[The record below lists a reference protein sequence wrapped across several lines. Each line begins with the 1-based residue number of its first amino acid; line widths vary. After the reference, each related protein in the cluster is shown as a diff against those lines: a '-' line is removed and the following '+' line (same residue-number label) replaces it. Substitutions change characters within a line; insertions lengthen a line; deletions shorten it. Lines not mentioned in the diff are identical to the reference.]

1 MEEQAR
7 PLPIWRGC
15 TRRHRWS
22 YEMTKTE
29 LMDHYTE
36 RVNAALDAGREDL
49 VEDLTEAYQAER
61 SRLAAA

>member
-1 MEEQAR
+1 
-7 PLPIWRGC
+7 
-15 TRRHRWS
+15 
-22 YEMTKTE
+22 MTKTE